1 MLRLV
6 RGIRRFSS
14 GLSVHRDAPYNNLDT
29 PFDFTEEN
37 YKEIKHVLT
46 KYPSQYK
53 KSAVIPLLYIAQKQC
68 DNWIPLSAM
77 NKISKILEI
86 TEMDVYEVASFYSM
100 FNRTPVGKYHLQVCG
115 TTPCMVR
122 GAREIIETIE
132 EECGIHLGQTSRDGL
147 FTLSEVE
154 CLGACVNAPM
164 MQVNNEKVYEDLT
177 PDSIKNVLEKFR
189 NGEEVKVG
197 PQNSRKNSEG
207 VLGRTTLKSI
217 PEPPAVRDFAKA
229 KEEYEKLLKAREEDL
244 KKQAAAKK

>member
-1 MLRLV
+1 
-6 RGIRRFSS
+6 
-14 GLSVHRDAPYNNLDT
+14 
-29 PFDFTEEN
+29 
-37 YKEIKHVLT
+37 
-46 KYPSQYK
+46 
-53 KSAVIPLLYIAQKQC
+53 
-68 DNWIPLSAM
+68 
-77 NKISKILEI
+77 
-86 TEMDVYEVASFYSM
+86 
-100 FNRTPVGKYHLQVCG
+100 
-115 TTPCMVR
+115 MVR